1 MLRFLTAGE
10 SHGESL
16 VAILE
21 GLPSGMEIRSE
32 DINAELARRQKGAG
46 RGKRMEIE
54 SDRVEILTG
63 LRTGRTLGSPLTLR
77 IRNRDWENWKDTM
90 SPEGAGRESRPVTS
104 PRPGHTDLAGGIK
117 YGHKDFRNVLERASA
132 RETAARVALGAVAKI
147 LLDRFGILVAGHV
160 LAIGG
165 SRRSAVELNRRQQ
178 ISVVEASRVRTLDR
192 EAEKEM
198 LSRIEGAAEQG
209 ETLGG
214 IFEIRAFGVPVG
226 LGSYVHWDRR
236 LDADLARAVMSIPGI
251 KGVQIGS
258 GFDGAVLPGSQV
270 HDAIFHDRGKGFYRE
285 TNRAGGIEGGVSNG
299 ETVVVSAAMK
309 PIPTLMKPLASVH
322 FLSKRQTEAAV
333 ERSDVTAVPAAAVI
347 GESMTA
353 LVLASHMCDKF
364 GGDSMEEME
373 RNFKGYQE
381 YVKRL

>member
-21 GLPSGMEIRSE
+21 GLPSGMEIRSGE
-32 DINAELARRQKGAG
+32 INAELARRQKGAG

-178 ISVVEASRVRTLDR
+178 ISVVEASLVRTLDR

-198 LSRIEGAAEQG
+198 LSRIEEAAEQG

-226 LGSYVHWDRR
+226 LGSHVHWDRR

-347 GESMTA
+347 GESMIA

-381 YVKRL
+381 YVKKL